1 MTHLLQNFDGLLDGV
16 LLKSTDWELLS
27 VNAQLVHAPL
37 VHGDISDLLEE
48 DSEFL
53 LHVRLRATL
62 EVERRQVVLVL
73 HILVVHLHEHVLFLV
88 LLEILDVRPLVARLL
103 LENALE
109 FLLSFVQI
117 REWSTLVHT
126 FVADA
131 TVPCQHNVEFTIGV
145 IDHLHCIE
153 RVVSV
158 EAVLEVYLD
167 HVAVVSNAVGVLSLK
182 EDRILLLAFKL
193 LVQRH
198 VGVFVVFN
206 QLLHSFSF
214 GFLQQLL

>member
-1 MTHLLQNFDGLLDGV
+1 LTHLLQNFDGLLDGV

-88 LLEILDVRPLVARLL
+88 LLEI
-103 LENALE
+103 
-109 FLLSFVQI
+109 
-117 REWSTLVHT
+117 
-126 FVADA
+126 
-131 TVPCQHNVEFTIGV
+131 
-145 IDHLHCIE
+145 
-153 RVVSV
+153 
-158 EAVLEVYLD
+158 
-167 HVAVVSNAVGVLSLK
+167 
-182 EDRILLLAFKL
+182 
-193 LVQRH
+193 
-198 VGVFVVFN
+198 
-206 QLLHSFSF
+206 
-214 GFLQQLL
+214 